1 MKTGKSG
8 LIQGGILAA
17 LGLAALLSLVIP
29 QLLRERKDPQL
40 LSLSVLL
47 RDSDSSGWAIA
58 RQGMEQAADEL
69 GAELRFLTLAEAGDS
84 GEQEAVLLRE
94 IDGGAAALVVV
105 PADPGALSAAL
116 EQWRLIC
123 PAVTL
128 ESPMEG
134 AAGTVAPDNALLGRQ
149 LAQALLED
157 WDEGEVLLLDTA
169 GSCTGISGR
178 LEAAEAVLTEAGL
191 PVRRA
196 GELPEG
202 ARWVMAFE
210 SAATLRTAERREAEG
225 RDFALYAVAAWSD
238 YAAGHDFALYGV
250 GAATAVTAQLE
261 RGNIAAMAA
270 WSDYAA
276 GYLAVRRAVG
286 AARGEEGTATALP
299 FSVLRKEDIYAPEN
313 QKLLFPVMSSSGR

>member
-1 MKTGKSG
+1 MKTRRSY
-8 LIQGGILAA
+8 LIQAAVLAA
-17 LGLAALLSLVIP
+17 LGLAAVASLVLP
-29 QLLRERKDPQL
+29 QVFRGRRDPQL
-40 LSLSVLL
+40 LSLSVML
-47 RDSDSSGWAIA
+47 RDTDSSGWTVA

-69 GAELRFLTLAEAGDS
+69 GAELRFLTLSTANDS
-84 GEQEAVLLRE
+84 AEQESLLLRE
-94 IDGGAAALVVV
+94 IEGGAAALVVV

-225 RDFALYAVAAWSD
+225 RDFALY
-238 YAAGHDFALYGV
+238 GV